1 MYNWREVS
9 GRNAEL
15 AQARID
21 KKRKEIEM
29 RTSLEKNLTPIPRT
43 ISEANRDAK
52 YACAIQSF
60 KSDFKLTLD
69 FMENAVIGFV
79 WVMMVLG
86 GSVGL
91 VYFAFKG

>member
-1 MYNWREVS
+1 
-9 GRNAEL
+9 
-15 AQARID
+15 
-21 KKRKEIEM
+21 M

-60 KSDFKLTLD
+60 KSDFKLTLN

-86 GSVGL
+86 GSVSL